1 MYILNI
7 CCSALSAGK
16 GRGGVNAMSAK
27 HITQKYM
34 A

>member
-1 MYILNI
+1 M

-16 GRGGVNAMSAK
+16 RGGGGVNAMSAK
-27 HITQKYM
+27 HITQTYL